1 MDQFCNDVDLLAIE
15 PGIFLGGGRPGQL
28 LAAGAGGGISGTAF
42 TATGRDFVAAGVT
55 PGMVL
60 CVYTTSPSEGVA
72 YEIIDVAAG
81 QLVISVLRAYPNQS
95 AIAPPAATG
104 LSWQIFTFAAQIS
117 GVCRTLAEKLRQFQ
131 EVGGI
136 KCADFADSSQ
146 LRATAANGTIASIFV
161 ARAENAA
168 LSDANWIKAEYYRR
182 QFIAMQL
189 AVRLVVDIDGDG
201 VAKQTRTLGNV
212 TLRRL

>member
-28 LAAGAGGGISGTAF
+28 LAAGAGGSISGTGF
-42 TATGRDFVAAGVT
+42 VATGRDFVAAGVSA
-55 PGMVL
+55 GMVL

-72 YEIIDVAAG
+72 YEITSVASG
-81 QLVISVLRAYPNQS
+81 SLGISVLRADACQPI
-95 AIAPPAATG
+95 IAPPAAEG
-104 LSWQIFTFAAQIS
+104 LSWQVCTFAAQITTI
-117 GVCRTLAEKLRQFQ
+117 GRTLAEKLRLFQ

-136 KCADFADSSQ
+136 KVATFADSSQ
-146 LRATAANGTIASIFV
+146 LRATAANGTLASIFV

-168 LSDANWIKAEYYRR
+168 PSDANWIKAQYYRR
-182 QFIAMQL
+182 QFLDLQL
-189 AVRLVVDIDGDG
+189 AMRLVVDVDGDG
-201 VAKQTRTLGNV
+201 VARQTRTLGNV